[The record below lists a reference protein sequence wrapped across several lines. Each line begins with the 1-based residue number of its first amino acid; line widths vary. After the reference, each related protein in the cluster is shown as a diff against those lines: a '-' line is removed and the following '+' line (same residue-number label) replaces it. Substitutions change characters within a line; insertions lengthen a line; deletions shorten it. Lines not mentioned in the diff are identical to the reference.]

1 MDERIMKQ
9 VRFVLEDD
17 NELMA
22 VASGPR
28 SDLDEEN
35 KRMDRELIKRHE
47 KILDKVDRGKRLMKG
62 DFELIRD
69 ANEIHLNDEDNVAG
83 HYKEA
88 VALNE
93 WLEQRIELSKE
104 EAMKVLEEH
113 LDRDSHTAAKVYRAL
128 HSLWERATGD
138 DVLEEPVFDMKGMC
152 LKCGRKMAFADVTD
166 TIMFVGDEI
175 VKRYDG
181 DITNRNCVRCNCPEQ
196 YADYEEHDEPGC

>member
-17 NELMA
+17 GEVMD
-22 VASGPR
+22 VPSGPG

-35 KRMDRELIKRHE
+35 KRHE
-47 KILDKVDRGKRLMKG
+47 KILDKVDRGKRLMKE

-69 ANEIHLNDEDNVAG
+69 STEIHLDDEDNVAG
-83 HYKEA
+83 HHKEA

-93 WLEQRIELSKE
+93 WLEQRIELSKR

-128 HSLWERATGD
+128 HALWERATGD
-138 DVLEEPVFDMKGMC
+138 DVVEERTFDKKGKC
-152 LKCGRKMAFADVTD
+152 LKCGSRVAFADVTD
-166 TIMFVGDEI
+166 TMGILRTGTV
-175 VKRYDG
+175 
-181 DITNRNCVRCNCPEQ
+181 
-196 YADYEEHDEPGC
+196 